1 MRPATAQ
8 TELLKTTM
16 IRRAHGFA
24 LIDLVFVCGVI
35 GVLCSIAIPRLL
47 LAKQSAGAAS
57 AIGSMR
63 VINSAQLTFAL
74 TCGSG
79 FYAPNLTTLGAPP
92 AGSREGFLGG
102 DLGAADTVTKSGYVI
117 QLDAAPFAGAPGSC
131 NNLNPGLGGQGYRAA
146 ADPADSTNPRFFG
159 INSNGQIW
167 EHNAT
172 LFASMPELADPP
184 IGHPLR

>member
-1 MRPATAQ
+1 
-8 TELLKTTM
+8 M
-16 IRRAHGFA
+16 IRKAHGFA
-24 LIDLVFVCGVI
+24 LIDLIFVCGVI
-35 GVLCSIAIPRLL
+35 GVLCSIAVPRLL

-79 FYAPNLTTLGAPP
+79 FYAPNLTTLGTAP
-92 AGSREGFLGG
+92 AGSREAFLGG

-117 QLDAAPFAGAPGSC
+117 QLDALAFAGAPGSC

-146 ADPADSTNPRFFG
+146 ADPADSGNPRFFG
-159 INSNGQIW
+159 INSHGQIW
-167 EHNAT
+167 EHNAS
-172 LFASMPELADPP
+172 LFASMPELGDSP